1 MVLNRRSLENLK
13 KLIPGRGRNVT
24 KEEQMRVFVRI
35 KPLPEEED
43 SLKPKTIRI
52 RNDNALIFDPKQDE
66 TPFFFHGVKQNPRD
80 ISKRQHKSIKYDFHR
95 VFGPQS
101 SNEDI
106 YNESTKDLLDKLLCG
121 YNCSVFVYGATGA
134 GKTFTM
140 LGNEI
145 NYGITYLTMKDLY
158 EKVNEQ
164 QNSKKFEIYVSYL
177 EVYNEMVY
185 DLLVSDKKPL
195 FLRECGN
202 TTSVAGISIK
212 MVNNVDELIEM
223 LRRGNDNRTQHP
235 TDANA
240 ESSRSHALFQ
250 VYIQMTFKHT
260 DQVKM
265 AKLSMVD
272 LAGSERA
279 SSNKGMRFKEG
290 SNINKSL
297 LALGNC
303 INNLSD
309 GLRHIPYRDSKLTR
323 LLKDSLGGNCKTL
336 MISCVSP
343 ALSSYEDT
351 HNTLKYASRAMKI
364 KSNLKE
370 NVMSINHPPS
380 HYTKLI
386 SGLEDENQ
394 NLKKKYEEV
403 LKSKAPIPPDNLD
416 DLKSTL
422 ESLFTGKIKKHNEIL
437 RLEST
442 QKKTELRIFLKKN
455 LIERFS
461 SFNVPNIDEMT
472 SELNRINLA
481 IQQFKGR
488 MASLNAQLNILWDEA
503 LASNNELNLFIKK
516 LEENNVKQFL
526 DVDIV
531 RFNAEVIIEE
541 QATLLEH
548 RNEIGMILDSNLNIS
563 HELITMLAEKSNQY
577 YTLLEAHNKNTEDM
591 KKNHNNITKSFLGG
605 LKAVSW
611 DFSPGNQC
619 KIKRDE
625 YFNLNELSI
634 ENLRTCTKPEF
645 SRPIKLEECMS
656 PLQIVE
662 DKFEQI
668 TLQPEVNKMDTSPDS
683 NADET
688 VVISAQAE
696 SLNNTFVLK
705 QNLDLASV
713 KRLTTTTTPHRSKPP
728 IDTRCLTK
736 SITKPTIQRKR
747 LVLNNHKTGLS
758 NRKVNQEN
766 MPLIMAATRTL
777 ADPILAKAVTKA
789 RNNTNNILTAKSVNT
804 RITSQDTYKTI
815 NVKNQKPTLTMR
827 QRNWL

>member
-13 KLIPGRGRNVT
+13 KIAPSSRGRVVVQ
-24 KEEQMRVFVRI
+24 EEQMRVFVRI
-35 KPLPEEED
+35 KPLHEED
-43 SLKPKTIRI
+43 GTPKPKTIKV
-52 RNDNALIFDPKQDE
+52 RNETTLIFDPKQDE

-80 ISKRQHKSIKYDFHR
+80 ISKKQHKSIKYDFHR
-95 VFGPQS
+95 VFGPES
-101 SNEDI
+101 TNEDI

-140 LGNEI
+140 LGNED

-164 QNSKKFEIYVSYL
+164 QESKKFEIYVSYL

-185 DLLVSDKKPL
+185 DLLVDEKKPL

-370 NVMSINHPPS
+370 NVMAINHPPS
-380 HYTKLI
+380 HYLKIITE
-386 SGLEDENQ
+386 LENEIQ
-394 NLKKKYEEV
+394 NCKRKYEETM
-403 LKSKAPIPPDNLD
+403 KSKTPVAPDNLE
-416 DLKSTL
+416 DLRNTL
-422 ESLFTGKIKKHNEIL
+422 ETLFTAKLKKHIEIL

-442 QKKTELRIFLKKN
+442 QKKTEFRIYLKKN
-455 LIERFS
+455 LLDRFS
-461 SFNVPNIDEMT
+461 LFKIYNTEENMA
-472 SELNRINLA
+472 SELNRVNMA
-481 IQQFKGR
+481 IQQFEGR
-488 MASLNAQLNILWDEA
+488 MASINAQLNILWDEA
-503 LASNNELNLFIKK
+503 LATDNELKLFINK
-516 LEENNVKQFL
+516 LQEDNVKQFL
-526 DVDIV
+526 DVDII
-531 RFNAEVIIEE
+531 RFDSMIKNEE
-541 QATLLEH
+541 SNVLLEH
-548 RNEIGMILDSNLNIS
+548 RNEIGMILDSKYHISQNLN
-563 HELITMLAEKSNQY
+563 TMFAEKTNEY
-577 YTLLEAHNKNTEDM
+577 YTLLEAHNKATEEM
-591 KKNHNNITKSFLGG
+591 KKSHANITKSFLGG

-619 KIKRDE
+619 KINRDT
-625 YFNLNELSI
+625 YFSLNELSI
-634 ENLRTCTKPEF
+634 DNLRNCTKPE
-645 SRPIKLEECMS
+645 SSLRPTKILKLDTSS
-656 PLQIVE
+656 PVQTIE
-662 DKFEQI
+662 DKLQHI
-668 TLQPEVNKMDTSPDS
+668 TLQPETNNKMDTSPEIS
-683 NADET
+683 PNET
-688 VVISAQAE
+688 VVISSQAE

-705 QNLDLASV
+705 QIQDSAQ
-713 KRLTTTTTPHRSKPP
+713 TTKCQATTTPHRNKPP

-736 SITKPTIQRKR
+736 SITKPVIQRKR
-747 LVLNNHKTGLS
+747 VVFNNHKSGLA

-766 MPLIMAATRTL
+766 MPLIMAATKTL
-777 ADPILAKAVTKA
+777 ADPSLAKAVTKT
-789 RNNTNNILTAKSVNT
+789 RTINTNVLTAKSGNE
-804 RITSQDTYKTI
+804 IGYNKY
-815 NVKNQKPTLTMR
+815 
-827 QRNWL
+827 

>member
-13 KLIPGRGRNVT
+13 RIAPPGRGRVVT
-24 KEEQMRVFVRI
+24 QEEKMRVFVRI
-35 KPLPEEED
+35 KPLSDED
-43 SLKPKTIRI
+43 DVPKPKTIRI
-52 RNDNALIFDPKQDE
+52 RNENALIFDPRQDE

-80 ISKRQHKSIKYDFHR
+80 ITKRQHKSIKYDFHR

-101 SNEDI
+101 TNEDI
-106 YNESTKDLLDKLLCG
+106 YNESTKDLLDKLLSG

-140 LGNEI
+140 LGNEN

-158 EKVNEQ
+158 TKVNEQ
-164 QNSKKFEIYVSYL
+164 KDSKKFEIYVSYL

-185 DLLVSDKKPL
+185 DLLISDKKPL

-202 TTSVAGISIK
+202 TTSVAGITIK

-223 LRRGNDNRTQHP
+223 LRRGNANRTQHP

-250 VYIQMTFKHT
+250 VYIQMTYKHT

-370 NVMSINHPPS
+370 NVMSVNHPQS
-380 HYTKLI
+380 HYTKII
-386 SGLEDENQ
+386 SGLEEEIK
-394 NLKKKYEEV
+394 NLKIRYEET
-403 LKSKAPIPPDNLD
+403 LLSKAPVPPNNIE
-416 DLKSTL
+416 DLRSTL
-422 ESLFTGKIKKHNEIL
+422 ESLFTRKLKKHIEIL
-437 RLEST
+437 HLESA
-442 QKKTELRIFLKKN
+442 QKKTELRIFLKRN
-455 LIERFS
+455 LLERAS
-461 SFNVPNIDEMT
+461 LFNAQHSHEVI
-472 SELNRINLA
+472 SELNRINIA
-481 IQQFKGR
+481 IQQFEGR
-488 MASLNAQLNILWDEA
+488 MTSLNAQLNILWDEA
-503 LASNNELNLFIKK
+503 IAANNELNLFIKQ
-516 LEENNVKQFL
+516 LETNNVKQFL
-526 DVDIV
+526 DIDIV
-531 RFNAEVIIEE
+531 RCSSQIIIEE
-541 QATLLEH
+541 EVNLSDH

-563 HELITMLAEKSNQY
+563 QELITMLAEKATQY
-577 YTLLEAHNKNTEDM
+577 YNLLEASNKVSEDM
-591 KKNHNNITKSFLGG
+591 KKDYISITKSFLGG

-611 DFSPGNQC
+611 DFSPANQC
-619 KIKRDE
+619 KIKRDV
-625 YFNLNELSI
+625 FLNLNQLNI
-634 ENLRTCTKPEF
+634 ENLRTCVKPEF
-645 SRPIKLEECMS
+645 SKPLNLEECMS
-656 PLQIVE
+656 PLQVVE
-662 DKFEQI
+662 DKLQQI
-668 TLQPEVNKMDTSPDS
+668 TIKQEINKMDTLPEINKIDTSPEINIMDKS
-683 NADET
+683 PESISDET
-688 VVISAQAE
+688 VVISTQAQ

-705 QNLDLASV
+705 QNLDKVSANRSA
-713 KRLTTTTTPHRSKPP
+713 TTTPHRNKPP
-728 IDTRCLTK
+728 IDMRCLTK
-736 SITKPTIQRKR
+736 SITKPAIQRKKLIINNNKNG
-747 LVLNNHKTGLS
+747 LV
-758 NRKVNQEN
+758 NRKINQEN
-766 MPLIMAATRTL
+766 LPLIMAATKTL
-777 ADPILAKAVTKA
+777 ADPSLAKAVTKS
-789 RNNTNNILTAKSVNT
+789 RINTNILTPKSGNE
-804 RITSQDTYKTI
+804 IGYNKL
-815 NVKNQKPTLTMR
+815 KKY
-827 QRNWL
+827 

>member
-13 KLIPGRGRNVT
+13 KIVPGRGKAT
-24 KEEQMRVFVRI
+24 AQEEQMRVFVRI
-35 KPLPEEED
+35 KPLVYED
-43 SLKPKTIRI
+43 GNPKPKTIKV
-52 RNDNALIFDPKQDE
+52 RNEYALIFDPKQDE

-80 ISKRQHKSIKYDFHR
+80 ISKKQHKSIKYDFHR
-95 VFGPQS
+95 VFGPES
-101 SNEDI
+101 TNEDI
-106 YNESTKDLLDKLLCG
+106 YNESTKDLLDKLLNG

-140 LGNEI
+140 LGNDS

-164 QNSKKFEIYVSYL
+164 QETKKFEIYVSYL

-185 DLLVSDKKPL
+185 DLLVNEKKPL

-250 VYIQMTFKHT
+250 VYIQMTYKHT

-343 ALSSYEDT
+343 EVSSYEDT
-351 HNTLKYASRAMKI
+351 HNTLKYAARAMKI

-370 NVMSINHPPS
+370 NVLSVNHPPA
-380 HYTKLI
+380 HYLKII
-386 SGLEDENQ
+386 SGLEDEVQ
-394 NLKKKYEEV
+394 KLKTRYEDV
-403 LKSKAPIPPDNLD
+403 LKSKSPLPPDNLE
-416 DLKSTL
+416 DLKNTL
-422 ESLFTGKIKKHNEIL
+422 ETLFTAKLKKHVEIL
-437 RLEST
+437 RLESA
-442 QKKTELRIFLKKN
+442 QKKTELRIFLKKS
-455 LIERFS
+455 LIERYSLFDS
-461 SFNVPNIDEMT
+461 QNGEEMVN
-472 SELNRINLA
+472 ELNRINMA
-481 IQQFKGR
+481 IQQFEGR
-488 MASLNAQLNILWDEA
+488 MASINAQLNILWDEA
-503 LASNNELNLFIKK
+503 LATNNELQTFLKK
-516 LEENNVKQFL
+516 LEEDNVKQFL
-526 DVDIV
+526 DVDITSYDAMIV
-531 RFNAEVIIEE
+531 IEE
-541 QATLLEH
+541 KNTLLEH
-548 RNEIGMILDSNLNIS
+548 RNEIGMILDSNFHISQELNK
-563 HELITMLAEKSNQY
+563 MFAEKTNEY
-577 YTLLEAHNKNTEDM
+577 YSLLEAHNKATEEM
-591 KKNHNNITKSFLGG
+591 KKSHSNMTKSFLGG

-619 KIKRDE
+619 KINRDA
-625 YFNLNELSI
+625 YFNLTELSI
-634 ENLRTCTKPEF
+634 DNLRNCTKPGN
-645 SRPIKLEECMS
+645 SLRPNKIIKLEAMS
-656 PLQIVE
+656 PVQTIENKLQN
-662 DKFEQI
+662 I
-668 TLQPEVNKMDTSPDS
+668 TIQSDS
-683 NADET
+683 NVKMEISPETSANET
-688 VVISAQAE
+688 VVISNQAE

-705 QNLDLASV
+705 QNADAALNTN
-713 KRLTTTTTPHRSKPP
+713 KRQATTTPHRSKPP

-747 LVLNNHKTGLS
+747 VVLNNHKTGHVAR
-758 NRKVNQEN
+758 NINQEN
-766 MPLIMAATRTL
+766 FPLLMAATKTL
-777 ADPILAKAVTKA
+777 ADPILAKTVTKTRA
-789 RNNTNNILTAKSVNT
+789 ISSNVLSAKSGNE
-804 RITSQDTYKTI
+804 IGYNK
-815 NVKNQKPTLTMR
+815 
-827 QRNWL
+827 